1 MDFKISNHPIH
12 TAVTR
17 TASLTSMSV
26 DTAQNQVVL
35 KLKINHFLK
44 ENHIPEMVK
53 DIISVADNSLQIVVG
68 PVPEVTEEN
77 PNPVAPTVGEFDYW
91 MLAYEGGMPLKQ
103 MLAGG
108 IANID
113 SNGLINN
120 KCNYSV

>member
-1 MDFKISNHPIH
+1 MDFTISNHPIH

-26 DTAQNQVVL
+26 DTAQSKVVL
-35 KLKINHFLK
+35 HLKINHFLG

-53 DIISVADNSLQIVVG
+53 DIISVADNTLQIVVG
-68 PVPEVTEEN
+68 PIPEATEQD

-91 MLAYEGGMPLKQ
+91 MMAYEAGTPLNQ
-103 MLAGG
+103 MLQGG

-113 SNGLINN
+113 TNGLINN
-120 KCNYSV
+120 KCNYTV